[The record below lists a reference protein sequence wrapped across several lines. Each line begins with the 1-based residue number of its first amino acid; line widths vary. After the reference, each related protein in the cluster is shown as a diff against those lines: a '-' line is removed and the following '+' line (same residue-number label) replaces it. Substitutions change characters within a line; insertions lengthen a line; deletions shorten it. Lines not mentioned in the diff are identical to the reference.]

1 MYNAATI
8 QDEFITLVG
17 WRKDDDPSAT
27 LNPYGDLL
35 TSDSGLYFNDECALL
50 TMDTIMSIAPKFS
63 TFTYSA
69 WASGTTYAKGDIVT
83 SGGNYYV
90 SVVNANTNH
99 AVNLTAYWRQ
109 TTPASEWLRNKTQ
122 GGIIKAVND
131 VLALKFERKTALNL
145 LSNKTVLTAPGI
157 DTELVGDT
165 ADFLCWRIVPSN
177 LGGIV
182 FSVDRIALQM
192 QGSQSVTVKLWKN
205 GSDTHIESV
214 TVAGD
219 GTSDVIW
226 VDAGWELEPGNF
238 YYIGFDRSGLTAT
251 PINSIANVDRY
262 AWAYNRF
269 PGTLPY
275 AEVAAFNH
283 AGPGNDGWDDVSSI
297 VTNQNSYGINI
308 SMTARCDYTQFIIDH
323 KMLFKTVIAKRVAID
338 MLRELMINPNARI
351 NRNEANMDPLA
362 IKIEIDGHPNGR
374 KAGLS
379 LEYEQALK
387 TITFD
392 QRSLNKECLPC
403 KKDGIT
409 IGAA

>member
-17 WRKDDDPSAT
+17 WRKDNDPSAT

-35 TSDSGLYFNDECALL
+35 TSDSGFYFNDQHPLL

-69 WASGTTYAKGDIVT
+69 WSALTSYSRGDIVT
-83 SGGNYYV
+83 SGGNYYA
-90 SVVNANTNH
+90 SVVNGNLNN
-99 AVNLTAYWRQ
+99 AVGTATKWRQ
-109 TTPASEWLRNKTQ
+109 TTPASEWLRNKTIA
-122 GGIIKAVND
+122 GITKAIDDWVGIKFD
-131 VLALKFERKTALNL
+131 RKTANNL
-145 LSNKTVLTAPGI
+145 LANKNVLTAPGI
-157 DTELVGDT
+157 DTELIGDT
-165 ADFLCWRIVPSN
+165 DYYCCWRVVPSN
-177 LGGIV
+177 LGGLV
-182 FSVDRIALQM
+182 FSIDRIALQM
-192 QGSQSVTVKLWKN
+192 QGSQSVSVKLWKN
-205 GSDTHIESV
+205 GSDTEIESV

-238 YYIGFDRSGLTAT
+238 YYFGFSRNGLTAT
-251 PINSIANVDRY
+251 PINSIASVDRY

-283 AGPGNDGWDDVSSI
+283 AGPGQDGWDDVSSI
-297 VTNQNSYGINI
+297 VTNQNSYGINM
-308 SMTARCDYTQFIIDH
+308 SMSVRCDYTQMLIDH
-323 KMLFKTVIAKRVAID
+323 KLLFKSVIAKRVAID
-338 MLRELMINPNARI
+338 MLRELMYNPNARI
-351 NRNEANMDPLA
+351 NRNEANIDPLTV
-362 IKIEIDGHPNGR
+362 KIDIDGHPNGR
-374 KAGLS
+374 KDGIS
-379 LEYEQALK
+379 LEYEQSLK

-392 QRSLNKECLPC
+392 QRNLNKDCLPC
-403 KKDGIT
+403 RKNGIT